1 MSANT
6 LVRDVLF
13 RVSDALQD
21 LRPQFKR
28 WTQASLVT
36 YLNDGQRAI
45 AKYVPQSCSRVDA
58 VKLVPGT
65 KQSLALIPAA
75 SVIPGDGSDAV
86 DVSGNGLLS
95 VVRNLGTDGETV
107 GNAIRIVD
115 HDILDLY
122 SPGWHKETGTEVSG
136 FVYDPRTPK
145 IFYVTPGVPSATNVW
160 VELSYLADPVDVP
173 DGSAINYTYDGDDT
187 TVISVDNKYTDDL
200 VNFILARAYGK
211 DGENASNQALSV
223 TYGQMFVSSINAQ
236 AAALTGVNPNLH
248 SLPAN
253 PLSSTPRGNA

>member
-1 MSANT
+1 MANT

-65 KQSLALIPAA
+65 KQSLAFIPAA
-75 SVIPGDGSDAV
+75 SVIPGDGSAARDMA
-86 DVSGNGLLS
+86 GNSLLS
-95 VVRNLGTDGETV
+95 VVRNLGSDGQTP

-122 SPGWHKETGTEVSG
+122 SPGWHSETGTEVSG

-145 IFYVTPGVPSATNVW
+145 YYYVTPGVPATTDLW
-160 VELSYLADPVDVP
+160 VELSFLADPADI
-173 DGSAINYTYDGDDT
+173 SASGDYGYQGT
-187 TVISVDNKYTDDL
+187 NTATISVDTKYTDDL

-211 DGENASNQALSV
+211 DGENANNQALST

-236 AAALTGVNPNLH
+236 ATALTGVNPNLH
-248 SLPAN
+248 ALPSN
-253 PLSSTPRGNA
+253 PMSSTPRGNA

>member
-58 VKLVPGT
+58 VKLVAGT
-65 KQSLALIPAA
+65 KQQLALIPAA

-95 VVRNLGTDGETV
+95 VVRNMGSDGQTV
-107 GNAIRIVD
+107 GSAIRIVD
-115 HDILDLY
+115 HQILDLY
-122 SPGWHKETGTEVSG
+122 SPSWHKDTGTEVSG
-136 FVYDPRTPK
+136 YVYDPRTPK
-145 IFYVTPGVPSATNVW
+145 IFYVTPGVPSTSDVW
-160 VELSYLADPVDVP
+160 VELSYLADPADI
-173 DGSAINYTYDGDDT
+173 SAGGDYGYQGT
-187 TVISVDNKYTDDL
+187 NTAVISVDNKFTDDL
-200 VNFILARAYGK
+200 VNYILARAYGK

-248 SLPAN
+248 ALPTN

>member
-1 MSANT
+1 MSATT

-21 LRPQFKR
+21 LKPQFKR

-45 AKYVPQSCSRVDA
+45 AKYVPPSCSRVDA
-58 VKLVPGT
+58 VKLAPGT

-75 SVIPGDGSDAV
+75 SVIPGDGSDAI

-95 VVRNLGTDGETV
+95 VVRNLGSDGLTP

-122 SPGWHKETGTEVSG
+122 SPGWHTETGTEVSG

-145 IFYVTPGVPSATNVW
+145 IYYVTPGIPAATNVW
-160 VELSYLADPVDVP
+160 VELSYLADPADIP
-173 DGSAINYTYDGDDT
+173 AGGSYGYQGSDAT
-187 TVISVDNKYTDDL
+187 TISVDNKFTDDL
-200 VNFILARAYGK
+200 VNYILARAYGK
-211 DGENASNQALSV
+211 DSESASNQALAVS
-223 TYGQMFVSSINAQ
+223 YGSQFVSSINAQ
-236 AAALTGVNPNLH
+236 ATALTGVNPNLH
-248 SLPAN
+248 ALPAN

>member
-21 LRPQFKR
+21 LKPQFKR

-45 AKYVPQSCSRVDA
+45 AKYVPPSCSRVDA

-75 SVIPGDGSDAV
+75 SVIPGDGSDAI

-95 VVRNLGTDGETV
+95 VVRNLGADGLTV

-122 SPGWHKETGTEVSG
+122 SPGWHKETGAEVSG

-145 IFYVTPGVPSATNVW
+145 IYYVTPGAPATTDVW
-160 VELSYLADPVDVP
+160 VELSYLADPADI
-173 DGSAINYTYDGDDT
+173 SSSGDYGYQGT
-187 TVISVDNKYTDDL
+187 NGAVISVDNKFTDDL
-200 VNFILARAYGK
+200 VNYILARAYGK
-211 DGENASNQALSV
+211 DGENASNQALST

-236 AAALTGVNPNLH
+236 ATALTGVNPNLH

>member
-21 LRPQFKR
+21 LKPQFKR

-45 AKYVPQSCSRVDA
+45 AKYVPPSCSRVDA

-75 SVIPGDGSDAV
+75 SVIPGDGSAAI

-95 VVRNLGTDGETV
+95 VVRNLGSDGLTP

-122 SPGWHKETGTEVSG
+122 SPGWHKDTGTEVSG

-145 IFYVTPGVPSATNVW
+145 IFYVTPGAPATTNVW
-160 VELSYLADPVDVP
+160 VELSYLADPVDIP
-173 DGSAINYTYDGDDT
+173 SSSDYSYNGDDE

-200 VNFILARAYGK
+200 VNYILARAYGK
-211 DGENASNQALSV
+211 DSESGSNQALST
-223 TYGQMFVSSINAQ
+223 TYGQMFLASINVQ
-236 AAALTGVNPNLH
+236 ATVLTGSNPNLH
-248 SLPAN
+248 SLPTN
-253 PLSSTPRGNA
+253 PMSSTPRGNA